1 MNINDRVKINF
12 DKFPNWFDRN
22 NTNPEGLDGTV
33 TSIDNGGEENDFS
46 ILVTWDNGTENAYDK
61 SHLELIT

>member
-12 DKFPNWFDRN
+12 DKCPDWFCRN
-22 NTNPEGLDGTV
+22 DENPEGLDGTV
-33 TSIDNGGEENDFS
+33 TSIDNVSVNHFS
-46 ILVTWDNGTENAYDK
+46 IIVTWDNGTDNAYDE